1 MSKDRKR
8 WYLLLRKFWAL
19 LQKINFW
26 GQIGLGASLGMS
38 LCIWGIGDY
47 GLGESLC
54 IHSILSLFYLFLSLK
69 FFGSLY
75 AKSIYYT
82 RCPIEVPLCLRR
94 IKIERKHSK
103 LQIYYVTG
111 CLEMFYLHFT
121 LLAMIQVFGNSPILI
136 KTEKF
141 DKESTSCSWN
151 VSILIFNLKQICKIV
166 PIGNCS
172 IWNFL
177 ATYFDYI
184 FIKSLRKASKILKM
198 LRNWGLRETGTS
210 YRQRCGFR
218 VDRWPNMWLKVN
230 KLSKI
235 G

>member
-1 MSKDRKR
+1 MNGNTVS
-8 WYLLLRKFWAL
+8 YIYIMLLVVWK
-19 LQKINFW
+19 
-26 GQIGLGASLGMS
+26 
-38 LCIWGIGDY
+38 C
-47 GLGESLC
+47 
-54 IHSILSLFYLFLSLK
+54 
-69 FFGSLY
+69 
-75 AKSIYYT
+75 
-82 RCPIEVPLCLRR
+82 
-94 IKIERKHSK
+94 
-103 LQIYYVTG
+103 
-111 CLEMFYLHFT
+111 FYLHFT

-141 DKESTSCSWN
+141 DKEPTNCSWN

-166 PIGNCS
+166 PIGNCL

-177 ATYFDYI
+177 ATYFGYI